1 MLDQRGLKSVR
12 NFSVGMLLISIVI
25 NTLLVLRYF
34 GYDVNIIQDL
44 GYEISIIQEI
54 NIKNYVHFFFFIF
67 VATAIG
73 SALNRA
79 EDISQDAREEIRL
92 KMRLM
97 QLGTA
102 FFILYILFSALVIK
116 DLYFII
122 AGFIMLG
129 IYVNVIFI
137 TEKIIV
143 LGLNDYQMKWRA
155 AVNGTSYDVEGSS
168 ILWRFKLWFMPIEK
182 VPFNKRSIGLYNII
196 LMLIFGY
203 SILESKKHDIFKI
216 VFLIITIIEF
226 FSLIEYI
233 LGLYTS
239 LTGICTGI
247 TEASESEDRREY
259 WTVYVTDFKNK
270 REITYRTYCY
280 PYVYRGEEV
289 KVVHGIFSKQ
299 VILVN
304 GRTIK

>member
-1 MLDQRGLKSVR
+1 MLDQRGLKSLR
-12 NFSVGMLLISIVI
+12 SFSVGMLLISILI
-25 NTLLVLRYF
+25 NILLVFQHF
-34 GYDVNIIQDL
+34 GYYINIISQ
-44 GYEISIIQEI
+44 IT
-54 NIKNYVHFFFFIF
+54 IKNYVYFFFFIF

-73 SALNRA
+73 SACNRA
-79 EDISQDAREEIRL
+79 EDISQDDRAEMRP

-122 AGFIMLG
+122 ASFIMLG

-143 LGLNDYQMKWRA
+143 LGLNDHQMKWRA

-168 ILWRFKLWFMPIEK
+168 ILWRFKFWFMPIEK
-182 VPFNKRSIGLYNII
+182 VPFNKRSIEVYNII
-196 LMLIFGY
+196 FIFIFVY
-203 SILESKKHDIFKI
+203 NIIASKKHDILKI
-216 VFLIITIIEF
+216 VFLIIAIIGF
-226 FSLIEYI
+226 FSFTEYI

-247 TEASESEDRREY
+247 TEADESEDSSRQY

-270 REITYRTYCY
+270 REIAYKTYRY
-280 PYVYRGEEV
+280 PYIYRGEEV
-289 KVVHGIFSKQ
+289 KVVHGIFSKH

-304 GRTIK
+304 GVTIK

>member
-12 NFSVGMLLISIVI
+12 NFSVGVLIISILI
-25 NTLLVLRYF
+25 NILLAFKHF
-34 GYDVNIIQDL
+34 GYDIDIIS
-44 GYEISIIQEI
+44 GMTIKIYIQI
-54 NIKNYVHFFFFIF
+54 FSLIF

-79 EDISQDAREEIRL
+79 KDLSQDAKDEMRF

-129 IYVNVIFI
+129 IYINVIFI

-143 LGLNDYQMKWRA
+143 LGMNDHQMKWRA

-168 ILWRFKLWFMPIEK
+168 ILWRFKLWFMPIER
-182 VPFNKRSIGLYNII
+182 VPFNKRSLGLFNIVIMTIFAYNII
-196 LMLIFGY
+196 
-203 SILESKKHDIFKI
+203 ESKITGIFEIIFFII
-216 VFLIITIIEF
+216 VLREI

-239 LTGICTGI
+239 LIGMCTGI
-247 TEASESEDRREY
+247 TEADESSDSGNSKQY

-270 REITYRTYCY
+270 REITYRTYNY
-280 PYVYRGEEV
+280 PFIYRGEEA
-289 KVVHGIFSKQ
+289 KVVHGMFSKK
-299 VILVN
+299 VVLIN

>member
-1 MLDQRGLKSVR
+1 MLDQRGLKSLR
-12 NFSVGMLLISIVI
+12 SFSVGMLLISIVI
-25 NTLLVLRYF
+25 NILLVFQHF
-34 GYDVNIIQDL
+34 GYDINIIS
-44 GYEISIIQEI
+44 EIT
-54 NIKNYVHFFFFIF
+54 IKNYVYFFSFVL

-73 SALNRA
+73 SACNRA
-79 EDISQDAREEIRL
+79 EDISQDDKDEMRF

-102 FFILYILFSALVIK
+102 VFILYILFSALVIK

-155 AVNGTSYDVEGSS
+155 AVNGTDYDVEGSS
-168 ILWRFKLWFMPIEK
+168 IFWRFKLWFMPIEK
-182 VPFNKRSIGLYNII
+182 VPFNKRSIEVYNII
-196 LMLIFGY
+196 FMFVFGHNIIENKRY
-203 SILESKKHDIFKI
+203 GILKI
-216 VFLIITIIEF
+216 VFLILAIIGF
-226 FSLIEYI
+226 FSFTEYI

-239 LTGICTGI
+239 LIGICTEI
-247 TEASESEDRREY
+247 TEAEESEDSGRRHY

-270 REITYRTYCY
+270 REITYRTYYY
-280 PYVYRGEEV
+280 PYISRGEEV
-289 KVVHGIFSKQ
+289 KVVHGIFSKH

>member
-25 NTLLVLRYF
+25 NILLVFQHF
-34 GYDVNIIQDL
+34 GYDINIIPQ
-44 GYEISIIQEI
+44 IT
-54 NIKNYVHFFFFIF
+54 IKNYVYIFSLIF
-67 VATAIG
+67 VAIAIG
-73 SALNRA
+73 GACNRA
-79 EDISQDAREEIRL
+79 EDVSQDDKDKMRL

-97 QLGTA
+97 QLGA
-102 FFILYILFSALVIK
+102 AVFILYILFTVLVIK
-116 DLYFII
+116 DLYFITS
-122 AGFIMLG
+122 GFIMLG
-129 IYVNVIFI
+129 IYANVIFI
-137 TEKIIV
+137 SEKIIV

-182 VPFNKRSIGLYNII
+182 VPFNKRSIEVYNII
-196 LMLIFGY
+196 FMFVFVYNI
-203 SILESKKHDIFKI
+203 IESKQHDILKI
-216 VFLIITIIEF
+216 VFLILAIVGF
-226 FSLIEYI
+226 FSFTEYI

-247 TEASESEDRREY
+247 TEADESEDSSRQY

-270 REITYRTYCY
+270 REIAYKTYRY
-280 PYVYRGEEV
+280 PYISRGEEV
-289 KVVHGIFSKQ
+289 RVVHGIFSKH

-304 GRTIK
+304 GITIK

>member
-1 MLDQRGLKSVR
+1 MLDQRGLKSLR
-12 NFSVGMLLISIVI
+12 NFSVGMLLMSIVI
-25 NTLLVLRYF
+25 NILLVFQHF
-34 GYDVNIIQDL
+34 GYDINIIS
-44 GYEISIIQEI
+44 EITIE
-54 NIKNYVHFFFFIF
+54 NYVHFFSFTL

-73 SALNRA
+73 GALNRA
-79 EDISQDAREEIRL
+79 KDLSQDAKDEMRF

-102 FFILYILFSALVIK
+102 VFTLYILFTVLVIE

-143 LGLNDYQMKWRA
+143 LGLNDRQRKWRE
-155 AVNGTSYDVEGSS
+155 AVNGTDYDVEGSS
-168 ILWRFKLWFMPIEK
+168 IFWRFKLWFTPFEK
-182 VPFNKRSIGLYNII
+182 VPFNKRSIGVYNIVI
-196 LMLIFGY
+196 MAVFGY
-203 SILESKKHDIFKI
+203 IIIESKVTGIFEI
-216 VFLIITIIEF
+216 IFLIIVLREIFSFIEH
-226 FSLIEYI
+226 I

-239 LTGICTGI
+239 LIGICTGI
-247 TEASESEDRREY
+247 TEADESEESGSGRHY

-270 REITYRTYCY
+270 REITYKTYRY
-280 PYVYRGEEV
+280 PYIHRGEEV
-289 KVVHGIFSKQ
+289 KVVHGIFSKH

-304 GRTIK
+304 GITIK

>member
-25 NTLLVLRYF
+25 NILLVLQHF
-34 GYDVNIIQDL
+34 GYDINIIS
-44 GYEISIIQEI
+44 GITIE
-54 NIKNYVHFFFFIF
+54 NYVHFFSLIF

-73 SALNRA
+73 SACNRA
-79 EDISQDAREEIRL
+79 KDLSQDAKDEMRI
-92 KMRLM
+92 KIRLM
-97 QLGTA
+97 QLGTV
-102 FFILYILFSALVIK
+102 FFILYILFTVLVIK

-137 TEKIIV
+137 TERIIV
-143 LGLNDYQMKWRA
+143 LGLNDHQMKWRA
-155 AVNGTSYDVEGSS
+155 AVSGTSYDVEGSS
-168 ILWRFKLWFMPIEK
+168 ILWRFKLWFTPIER
-182 VPFNKRSIGLYNII
+182 VPFNKRSIEVYNII
-196 LMLIFGY
+196 FMLVFGY
-203 SILESKKHDIFKI
+203 AIIESKKHGIFEI
-216 VFLIITIIEF
+216 VFFIIIIIGF
-226 FSLIEYI
+226 FSFTEYI

-247 TEASESEDRREY
+247 IKAEESSESSRSQY

-270 REITYRTYCY
+270 REVAYKTYRY
-280 PYVYRGEEV
+280 PYISRGEEV

-304 GRTIK
+304 GITIK